1 MGYINKI
8 DEKEKDRSKVVGAR
22 VSEDVLTALSMAE
35 ADSERFGYSIS
46 VTEIIKQALNDTL
59 NEINQETKIDYYKLT
74 KWLKKIKK
82 VYFNVSRYAN
92 VGIEHDPIFDDFTLL
107 EEPNLKGNQSVRNN
121 KDTSFMSD
129 NKIFSKM
136 LTGKIGDVPSINLN
150 YFNID
155 GIGNEECFKSLSSFI
170 HHSSENQYIHII
182 HGKGGHSDNGFS
194 ILKSQ
199 VVNYLDQ
206 HPKVLAYCSCPEEM
220 GGTGALY
227 IHLKPSPEIEFQLD
241 EFSKDLREDILAYM
255 KSGQYDFENA
265 LMDQEQSL
273 FYNWN
278 QRLNDESSFVLTE
291 KGELSIKPGSTTTL

>member
-1 MGYINKI
+1 M
-8 DEKEKDRSKVVGAR
+8 
-22 VSEDVLTALSMAE
+22 
-35 ADSERFGYSIS
+35 
-46 VTEIIKQALNDTL
+46 
-59 NEINQETKIDYYKLT
+59 
-74 KWLKKIKK
+74 
-82 VYFNVSRYAN
+82 
-92 VGIEHDPIFDDFTLL
+92 
-107 EEPNLKGNQSVRNN
+107 
-121 KDTSFMSD
+121 
-129 NKIFSKM
+129 
-136 LTGKIGDVPSINLN
+136 
-150 YFNID
+150 
-155 GIGNEECFKSLSSFI
+155 
-170 HHSSENQYIHII
+170 HII

>member
-155 GIGNEECFKSLSSFI
+155 GIGNEENYKSLSRFI
-170 HHSSENQYIHII
+170 HHSSEYQFMHII

>member
-82 VYFNVSRYAN
+82 VYFNVSRYAH

-155 GIGNEECFKSLSSFI
+155 GIGNEENYKSLSRFI
-170 HHSSENQYIHII
+170 HHSSEYQFMHII